1 MNSLDLANLIF
12 PDIHETIEDLEK
24 RYPERNLPA
33 GAEVTRFAP
42 SPTGFLHTGS
52 LFTSLVS
59 SRFAKQSGGVFY
71 IRLEDTDTKREIE
84 GSGAELVNQL
94 KVFDIIPDEGYLSD
108 DKEIGNYGP
117 YTQSKR
123 ADIYKTVIKE
133 LIIKGRAY
141 PCFATPEELQAL
153 RDEQEK
159 NKEIP
164 GYYGKY
170 AKYRN
175 LSVDDA
181 IEMIKSGKPY
191 IIRFKSM
198 GDRNNKIFFHDEIR
212 GDLELT
218 QNDQDIVILKSDGL
232 PTYHFAHLVDDHFMR
247 TTVVTRGEEWLSSLP
262 IHLELFDTLG
272 FKRPRYAHLPVIMKL
287 DNGNKR
293 KLSKRKDNEAAVE
306 FFLQSGYPKY
316 GFIEYLLT
324 IANSN
329 YEEWRNQNLD
339 KSFYDFKLTFD
350 HMSLDG
356 ALFDIEKVESIS
368 KERIAY
374 TKASVLESEVEAW
387 AKKYQK
393 EFYDMIV
400 KNRDFLTSLL
410 NIEREKENPR
420 KDYAKYSDVYPIISF
435 AYNEVYDNLDKTN
448 LDWSVSFGKGETK
461 VVPADVIK
469 KALTSYMDSYNVDCT
484 EEEWFSNLKEL
495 AGTLGFTA
503 DRKAYK
509 ANPSDFNGQ
518 VGDFAGFIR
527 LALAC
532 RKNTPNIYYIQKI
545 LGKDEVFRRIKLV
558 LESI

>member
-1 MNSLDLANLIF
+1 
-12 PDIHETIEDLEK
+12 
-24 RYPERNLPA
+24 
-33 GAEVTRFAP
+33 
-42 SPTGFLHTGS
+42 
-52 LFTSLVS
+52 
-59 SRFAKQSGGVFY
+59 
-71 IRLEDTDTKREIE
+71 
-84 GSGAELVNQL
+84 
-94 KVFDIIPDEGYLSD
+94 
-108 DKEIGNYGP
+108 
-117 YTQSKR
+117 
-123 ADIYKTVIKE
+123 
-133 LIIKGRAY
+133 
-141 PCFATPEELQAL
+141 
-153 RDEQEK
+153 
-159 NKEIP
+159 
-164 GYYGKY
+164 
-170 AKYRN
+170 
-175 LSVDDA
+175 
-181 IEMIKSGKPY
+181 
-191 IIRFKSM
+191 
-198 GDRNNKIFFHDEIR
+198 
-212 GDLELT
+212 
-218 QNDQDIVILKSDGL
+218 
-232 PTYHFAHLVDDHFMR
+232 MR

-374 TKASVLESEVEAW
+374 TKATVLEAEVEEW
-387 AKKYQK
+387 AKKYDPK
-393 EFYDMIV
+393 FYEMII
-400 KNRDFLTSLL
+400 KDRDFLTKLL

-420 KDYAKYSDVYPIISF
+420 KDYAKYSDVAPIISF

-461 VVPADVIK
+461 LVTADVVK
-469 KALTSYMDSYNVDCT
+469 KALTSYMDNYNVDVT
-484 EEEWFSNLKEL
+484 EEEWFNNLKEL
-495 AGTLGFTA
+495 AGTLGFTS

-509 ANPSDFNGQ
+509 ANPADFNGQ

>member
-12 PDIHETIEDLEK
+12 PDIHETIADLEK
-24 RYPERNLPA
+24 RYPERNLPE

-84 GSGAELVNQL
+84 GSGAELVSQL

-133 LIIKGRAY
+133 LIIQGRAY

-175 LSVDDA
+175 LPIDEA
-181 IEMIKSGKPY
+181 IEMIKAGKPY

-198 GDRNNKIFFHDEIR
+198 GDHNNKIFFHDEIR

-374 TKASVLESEVEAW
+374 TKATVLEAEVEEW
-387 AKKYQK
+387 AKKYDK
-393 EFYDMIV
+393 PFYEMII
-400 KNRDFLTSLL
+400 KDRDFLTKLL

-435 AYNEVYDNLDKTN
+435 AYNEVYDSLDKTN

-461 VVPADVIK
+461 IVPADVVK
-469 KALTSYMDSYNVDCT
+469 KALTSYMESYNVDCA
-484 EEEWFSNLKEL
+484 EDVWFGNLKEL
-495 AGTLGFTA
+495 AGTLGFTS

-509 ANPSDFNGQ
+509 ANPADFNGQ